1 MPYQALLEE
10 LVRSVPGAEGALM
23 LDSLGEVVVE
33 AGVRDDRHRLIG
45 AYQGIAL
52 LIAQKTST
60 RYAAGEVSHIVCRY
74 SGGSLI
80 LRTLKDGYYLVVA
93 LQPNAPLARAMH
105 RSALAQAGMN
115 AALE

>member
-1 MPYQALLEE
+1 
-10 LVRSVPGAEGALM
+10 M
-23 LDSLGEVVVE
+23 LDALGEVVVE

-52 LIAQKTST
+52 LIARKTST
-60 RYAAGEVSHIVCRY
+60 RYAAGEISHIVCQY

-80 LRTLKDGYYLVVA
+80 LRTLKDGYYLVMA
-93 LQPNAPLARAMH
+93 LKPNAPLARAMH
-105 RSALAQAGMN
+105 RSALTQAGMN